1 MWYIPFPLRYP
12 FKMYF
17 FRQFIDSFLYTGS
30 LITSSIKPIDDHTG
44 YIDNINTD
52 ILITPDLNTLSSNI
66 KNKDHDLMK
75 LKHVI
80 PIV

>member
-1 MWYIPFPLRYP
+1 MWFIPFPQRYS

-30 LITSSIKPIDDHTG
+30 LITSSIKPINDKQG

-52 ILITPDLNTLSSNI
+52 ILMINDLNTLSSDV
-66 KNKDHDLMK
+66 KDKDHELMK
-75 LKHVI
+75 LKYMVHK
-80 PIV
+80 